1 MTGISTLTGQ
11 ITLLSVAALIPVLL
25 LWHAV
30 NPARRPAFDGFR
42 TALRATTDIVGQLSV
57 LTAFVLI
64 LVWCA
69 EATISA
75 VGFGGFV
82 WHTLL
87 ASAASAVFVIPLAL
101 RRRRRWQRTS
111 SGPRPDR

>member
-82 WHTLL
+82 WHSLL
-87 ASAASAVFVIPLAL
+87 ASAASSVLVIPLAL
-101 RRRRRWQRTS
+101 WRRRRWQANQR
-111 SGPRPDR
+111 RP